1 MADPFWL
8 KGAERCYNGR
18 IHSFIVLF
26 IYGFNASEV
35 VGKLPKR
42 MLVKIEADIRRT
54 GLQKMNG

>member
-26 IYGFNASEV
+26 IYGFNASEA
-35 VGKLPKR
+35 VGKLLKGV
-42 MLVKIEADIRRT
+42 LVKIEAYIRRA